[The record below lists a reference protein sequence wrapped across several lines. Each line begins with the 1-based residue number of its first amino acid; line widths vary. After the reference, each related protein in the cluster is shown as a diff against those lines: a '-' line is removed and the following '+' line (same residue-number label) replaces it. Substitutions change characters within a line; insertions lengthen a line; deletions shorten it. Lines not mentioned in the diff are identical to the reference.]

1 MSKKTPKPFDGRVAE
16 NQNAL
21 SPEAARRL
29 LNEMHIKQTQLET
42 LNEELR
48 RVHAAAEASQERYFD
63 FYNVAPVGYLT
74 LTIKSMI
81 VEANLTVASLLG
93 VSRESLIR
101 QPLIRFIHQEDQ
113 GSYHSHIKQLFL
125 TGASETCEF
134 RLLNKNN
141 ETLWI
146 RMESLLVH
154 SSDKQELCHAV
165 ISEITELKT
174 AEETLRESEAKYRQL
189 FDIES
194 DALFLIDS
202 QSGKLLEANL
212 AAVSL
217 YGYSRAELLN
227 MRHVDL
233 SAEPEETEKATI
245 AAGSSGTVVVPL
257 RYHRKK
263 NGTKFPVEINS
274 ASLLWKGKPAI
285 MPAIRDITDRMRAEA
300 AIHRHAEVQTIL
312 REITETAMF
321 SNSLDELYREL
332 HRLVGRVL
340 MARNFRILLLDE
352 ESGQLVTVYGTDETA
367 LVPVQRLPGR
377 YMADYIMRQ
386 NQAIYVTSLEFER
399 LRAAGEV
406 DSRFVEW
413 NEWLGAP
420 LFDSKRKAFGA
431 VTLFSLLNEQQFQP
445 DDIEVFSI
453 IAAQISLVIERKRA
467 EEEQRRSMEIQIVL
481 REIADAA
488 TTFASLDDLYQ
499 KVHQSLR
506 KVLPARGFYVELID
520 EERKQIVQA
529 YCGEAPCVVPR
540 QRPMGI
546 GLVEHIVNLGRAFY
560 ASKTD
565 LETLCNNGEISL
577 PQVPDYNY
585 LGVPLK
591 DSAGRVFG
599 ILAISSEVSLR
610 HEDIEVVSYIAAQI
624 SVLIERK
631 QIEEKLRE
639 SEKRFR
645 AIVENA
651 TDIIYSLSPEGIVTY
666 ISPNWRQYPVDRIS
680 DLVGFPI
687 TKYMHLDDQPA
698 WWRFFKRCKD
708 TGEKQSNIEYRV
720 RHQDGAW
727 HWHTS
732 SLSPM
737 RDLGNESGALIGI
750 DRDINDRK
758 LLEEEL
764 RLQATTDGLTG
775 VFNRRHFLT
784 RADEELQRMRRYGGS
799 CALLMVDIDHFKE
812 VNDNF
817 GHDSG
822 DVVLKMVTDLC
833 REAMR
838 ATDLLGRVGGEEF
851 AILLL
856 EVRVQEAILVAN
868 RLRQSIQDTVFK
880 SEGHQLIRLRASIG
894 VAEHY
899 SAKETLNEL
908 MVRADKALYCAK
920 NEGRNRV
927 AASQ

>member
-1 MSKKTPKPFDGRVAE
+1 MSKKTPKPIDGRVGE

-21 SPEAARRL
+21 SSEAARRL

-42 LNEELR
+42 LNDELR
-48 RVHAAAEASQERYFD
+48 RAHAATEASQEHYFD
-63 FYNVAPVGYLT
+63 FYNAAPVGYLT
-74 LTIKSMI
+74 LTINSMI
-81 VEANLTVASLLG
+81 IEANLTMASLLG

-101 QPLIRFIHQEDQ
+101 QQLISYVYHEDKV
-113 GSYHSHIKQLFL
+113 SFHTHIKQLFL
-125 TGASETCEF
+125 TGASEAFEF
-134 RLLNKNN
+134 RILTKIGT
-141 ETLWI
+141 TLWI
-146 RMESLLVH
+146 RMEALLMR
-154 SSDKQELCHAV
+154 SADNQELCHAV

-217 YGYSRAELLN
+217 YGYSRAELLT

-233 SAEPEETEKATI
+233 SAEPAETEKATV
-245 AAGSSGTVVVPL
+245 AAGSSGTVVIPL

-263 NGTKFPVEINS
+263 DGTKFPVEINS
-274 ASLLWKGKPAI
+274 ASLLWKGRPAI
-285 MPAIRDITDRMRAEA
+285 MPAIRDISERMRADA
-300 AIHRHAEVQTIL
+300 AIHRNAMVQTIL
-312 REITETAMF
+312 REITEAAMF
-321 SNSLDELYREL
+321 SSSLEELYREL
-332 HRLVGRVL
+332 HRLIGRVL

-352 ESGQLVTVYGTDETA
+352 ASGQIVTVFGTDETT
-367 LVPVQRLPGR
+367 LIPVQRLPGR

-386 NQAIYVTSLEFER
+386 NQAVYVTSAEFER
-399 LRAAGEV
+399 LQAAGEV
-406 DSRFVEW
+406 DDRFVEW

-420 LFDSKRKAFGA
+420 LFDSKRRAFGA
-431 VTLFSLLNEQQFQP
+431 VALFSLANEQQFQP

-467 EEEQRRSMEIQIVL
+467 EEAQRRSMEIQIAL

-488 TTFASLDDLYQ
+488 TTIASLDDLYK
-499 KVHQSLR
+499 KVHQSVK
-506 KVLPARGFYVELID
+506 KVLPASVFYVELID
-520 EERKQIVQA
+520 EEKKQVLIS
-529 YCGEAPCVVPR
+529 YCGEEMCLTPG
-540 QRPMGI
+540 QRPLGK
-546 GLVEHIVNLGRAFY
+546 GLAEYVVNLGRVVY
-560 ASKTD
+560 AKQVELKT
-565 LETLCNNGEISL
+565 LFENGEISL
-577 PQVPDYNY
+577 PQAPGYNY
-585 LGVPLK
+585 LGAPLK
-591 DSAGRVFG
+591 DSTGRSFG
-599 ILAISSEVSLR
+599 VIAINTTVSLR
-610 HEDIEVVSYIAAQI
+610 QEDVEVFAYIAAQI
-624 SVLIERK
+624 AVLIERK
-631 QIEEKLRE
+631 QIEIKLRE

-651 TDIIYSLSPEGIVTY
+651 TDIIYSLSLEGIITY
-666 ISPNWRQYPVDRIS
+666 ISPNWRQNPGDVIS
-680 DLVGFPI
+680 ELVGYPI
-687 TKYMHLDDQPA
+687 TKYMHPDDQLA
-698 WWRFFKRCKD
+698 WWVFFKRCKD
-708 TGEKQSNIEYRV
+708 TGVKQSDIEYRV
-720 RHQDGAW
+720 RHKDGAW

-737 RDLGNESGALIGI
+737 RDLDSATGALIGI

-775 VFNRRHFLT
+775 IFNRRYFLM
-784 RADEELQRMRRYGGS
+784 RAEEELQRIRRYGGK

-822 DVVLKMVTDLC
+822 DVVLKMVANLC
-833 REAMR
+833 RDAMR
-838 ATDLLGRVGGEEF
+838 TIDLLGRVGGEEF

-856 EVRVQEAILVAN
+856 ETSVQEAVLVAN
-868 RLRQSIQDTVFK
+868 RLRQSIQDNVFK
-880 SEGHQLIRLRASIG
+880 TEDQQLIRLRVSIG

-899 SAKETLNEL
+899 TTEESLNAL
-908 MVRADKALYCAK
+908 MVRADKALYRAK

-927 AASQ
+927 NASR